1 MKNNLPKVCY
11 WCGENLPLNNTS
23 KEHVPP
29 FTFFPKGHRE
39 NLMTVP
45 SCLVH
50 NNNLSYLDEKF
61 QFFIKAFKTNEIAI
75 DDLNTRV
82 KRGFERKEKQSFVR
96 SLEEN
101 SKSGTIDGKPHWFL
115 PLEQNE
121 AELFIEK
128 IVRGLYFYHKEKP
141 AKGIIQS
148 ISKRIIYENGVN
160 TIAGVDFLKED
171 LNSDILSNGDYKNP
185 KVFKYQ
191 YLDFRDMF
199 VVFMQFYDDVEFIG
213 WKYPENFSFD

>member
-1 MKNNLPKVCY
+1 MKNSLPKVCY
-11 WCGENLPLNNTS
+11 WCGENLPLDSNT

-45 SCLVH
+45 SCLKH

-82 KRGFERKEKQSFVR
+82 KRGFERKEKKSFIKN
-96 SLEEN
+96 LEEN
-101 SKSGTIDGKPHWFL
+101 SRTGKIYGKPHWFL
-115 PLEQNE
+115 PLEKNDY
-121 AELFIEK
+121 ELFIEK
-128 IVRGLYFYHKEKP
+128 IVRGIYFYHKEKP

-148 ISKRIIYENGVN
+148 ISKRIIYEKGLN

-171 LNSDILSNGDYKNP
+171 LNPNILSNGDYNNP

-191 YLDFRDMF
+191 YLEFQDLF
-199 VVFMQFYDDVEFIG
+199 VIFMQFYENVEFIG
-213 WKYPENFSFD
+213 WKFPENFSFD